1 MDRNIIKKSLKSTL
15 IHLKRN
21 HSISN
26 VLWYPHCGCDMNIIS
41 SELLKEVSISPELF
55 IMNDSCPQ
63 ISRIDLSNLD
73 LKVEKFEKI
82 KIDNFL
88 ISDNEEIEYFQLRIN
103 DKPDIHIIRLLGVD
117 SNDLLA
123 YFLEK
128 SITIDYIF
136 TSRMAGGILLNLY
149 GMKLDLFSNTVR
161 TSLNYSYLITDLHCI
176 TKNLIVDDVVRESN
190 LIETQIKLLN
200 FDFFIKHR
208 GVYKS
213 VSDTGGLYLVLKN
226 GKKLER
232 HFFHNRSVL

>member
-1 MDRNIIKKSLKSTL
+1 
-15 IHLKRN
+15 
-21 HSISN
+21 
-26 VLWYPHCGCDMNIIS
+26 MNIIS
-41 SELLKEVSISPELF
+41 SELLKKVSITPELF
-55 IMNDSCPQ
+55 IMNDSFPQ
-63 ISRIDLSNLD
+63 NSRIDLSNSD
-73 LKVEKFEKI
+73 LKVEKLEKI

-88 ISDNEEIEYFQLRIN
+88 FSDNEEIEYLQLRIN
-103 DKPDIHIIRLLGVD
+103 NKRDIHVIRLLGVN
-117 SNDLLA
+117 SNDLLN

-128 SITIDYIF
+128 SINIDYIF

-226 GKKLER
+226 EKKFER
-232 HFFHNRSVL
+232 HFFYNRRVL